1 MQALGRRRALQL
13 LAAAAAVT
21 QPGRAFAQ
29 APALRIAT
37 AIGPTFASPYYALEG
52 GFIAKAGLSADV
64 GLFTNGGTVMQAVAG
79 NAADIGLAD
88 STQLA
93 NAVARGIPFSFF
105 AGGGLYRS
113 DAPTSIL
120 CVAKNS
126 PLKRPKDIEG
136 QTVAVIALK
145 SATEIAM
152 RRWMEANAIDAS
164 RVRLLEVP
172 LPDIPG
178 VVARGT
184 VAAGVLSEPVLSAA
198 VSSGDVVVFAKPF
211 DAIAKRFYLS
221 AWFATHDWLTA
232 NATTA
237 AKLSGAIYEAARW
250 ANDHPDLTA
259 PILAKNEKFDL
270 ERVRV
275 MTHVTQTTSLDPSL
289 LQPVL
294 DAAAETKIIPAPVDA
309 MRLITLV

>member
-1 MQALGRRRALQL
+1 MADPNRLRLLQFL
-13 LAAAAAVT
+13 ASAAALATAS
-21 QPGRAFAQ
+21 RASAQ
-29 APALRIAT
+29 SAPLRIAT
-37 AIGPTFASPYYALEG
+37 AIGPTFASPYYTADG
-52 GFIAKAGLSADV
+52 GFLAKQGLNAEI

-126 PLKRPKDIEG
+126 PLKLPKDVEG
-136 QTVAVIALK
+136 GTVAVIALK

-152 RRWMEANAIDAS
+152 RRWMEANQIDAN

-198 VSSGDVVVFAKPF
+198 VNGGDVVVFAKPF

-232 NATTA
+232 NAATA
-237 AKLSGAIYEAARW
+237 AKLSSAIYEAARW
-250 ANDHPDLTA
+250 SNDHPDLTA
-259 PILAKNEKFDL
+259 PILAKHEKFDL
-270 ERVRV
+270 ERVRA
-275 MTHVTQTTSLDPSL
+275 MTHVTQTTSLDPAL

-309 MRLITLV
+309 TRLITRV